1 MNEYKF
7 TNAYRASDRVSQY
20 LIRRV
25 IYEGDQK
32 PEQVLFRILLFKL
45 FNKIE
50 TWELLKSQTGD
61 IRLTDKAFSAYERVL
76 SRAQDSGR
84 TLYSGAYIMPP
95 GSGIYSAERKHQA
108 HLKLLHH
115 LTRGRVVNAIL
126 NSKNMNDLFSVLRDQ
141 PLIGDFLAYQFGT
154 DINYSAVTDFSEMD
168 FTVPGPGAKSGIKK
182 CFDSLGDFTEADLIR
197 HVTDSQEDSFRAL
210 GIQFRNLWGRSL
222 QLIDCQNLFCE
233 VDKYTRVFLP
243 HLAGKGGRTRIKQR
257 FRPSAR
263 PLEYSY
269 PPKWKLRIKKT
280 AAPMQGDLWN
290 PAI

>member
-1 MNEYKF
+1 MGKFLVKRRPPRPNSTFKVYWRFAAERQEIFHRRYLGLPPPWTDDPIMNEYKF

-115 LTRGRVVNAIL
+115 LTRGRVVSAIL
-126 NSKNMNDLFSVLRDQ
+126 SSKNMGDLFSV
-141 PLIGDFLAYQFGT
+141 
-154 DINYSAVTDFSEMD
+154 
-168 FTVPGPGAKSGIKK
+168 
-182 CFDSLGDFTEADLIR
+182 
-197 HVTDSQEDSFRAL
+197 
-210 GIQFRNLWGRSL
+210 
-222 QLIDCQNLFCE
+222 
-233 VDKYTRVFLP
+233 
-243 HLAGKGGRTRIKQR
+243 
-257 FRPSAR
+257 
-263 PLEYSY
+263 
-269 PPKWKLRIKKT
+269 
-280 AAPMQGDLWN
+280 
-290 PAI
+290 